1 MKLKNDIATSESG
14 FVFNAAR
21 GESFTTN
28 PIGVDILKLLKEKK
42 EITEIQE
49 SLEEKYQIDTAT
61 LEKDL
66 YDFLKILKQ
75 YNLIEE

>member
-1 MKLKNDIATSESG
+1 MKLKNDVATSESG

-28 PIGVDILKLLKEKK
+28 PIGVDIIRLLKEKK
-42 EITEIQE
+42 EIADILE
-49 SLEEKYQIDTAT
+49 SLEQQYEIDAAT

-75 YNLIEE
+75 YNLLEE